1 MEHIQNENIMSIENE
16 MELNGNE
23 MNIEKEIVGTLRK
36 TESLQTK

>member
-23 MNIEKEIVGTLRK
+23 MNIEKEIMGT
-36 TESLQTK
+36 

>member
-23 MNIEKEIVGTLRK
+23 
-36 TESLQTK
+36 SLQTKNNEEKM